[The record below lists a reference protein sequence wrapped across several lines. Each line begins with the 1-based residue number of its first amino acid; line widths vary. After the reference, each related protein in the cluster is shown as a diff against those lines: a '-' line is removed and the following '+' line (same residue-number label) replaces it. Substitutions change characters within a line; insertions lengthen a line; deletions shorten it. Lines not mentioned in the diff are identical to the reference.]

1 MTDLSA
7 QTEQQGIRRDV
18 GSSASS
24 KARSPDRG
32 ASSIPWYSEPGVE
45 GMEATVERLK
55 EVARQVEERVAFTT
69 PWVHRFAY
77 DGEGQ
82 DETIHVVVDVLIPLE
97 WDGFEFRDRF
107 FDLLTEAIDPADENR
122 LAVGVG
128 YRSGSEAD

>member
-1 MTDLSA
+1 
-7 QTEQQGIRRDV
+7 
-18 GSSASS
+18 
-24 KARSPDRG
+24 
-32 ASSIPWYSEPGVE
+32 
-45 GMEATVERLK
+45 MEATVERLK

>member
-7 QTEQQGIRRDV
+7 GTEQQGIRSDV

-24 KARSPDRG
+24 NARTRFRG
-32 ASSIPWYSEPGVE
+32 ARAPWYSEPGVE

-55 EVARQVEERVAFTT
+55 EIARQVEERVAFTT
-69 PWVHRFAY
+69 PWVHRFAH